1 MDEKTR
7 ELLTVNET
15 AELLRLGRTRTNEL
29 LWTGALRSIKVGRR
43 RLVRAQDVQRFLAEH
58 EFSPGEQD

>member
-1 MDEKTR
+1 MQEQTR

-15 AELLRLGRTRTNEL
+15 ADLLRLGRTRTNEL

-43 RLVRAQDVQRFLAEH
+43 RLVRAQDVQQFLAEH
-58 EFSPGEQD
+58 EFSPGQQE